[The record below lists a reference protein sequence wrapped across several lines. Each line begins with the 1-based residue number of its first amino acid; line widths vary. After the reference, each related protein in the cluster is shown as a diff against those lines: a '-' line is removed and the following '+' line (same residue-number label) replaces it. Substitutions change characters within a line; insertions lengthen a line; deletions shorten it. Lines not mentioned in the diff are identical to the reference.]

1 MRRGIRFSK
10 KAYIFLALT
19 AFFNLLAIVFDQLVV
34 QQEDN
39 IRDFDHIINENRQEV
54 HSNLYAHKV
63 FNELMFKVHFSASDL
78 ITNLNYLTRVIHFL
92 NGDLPKKI
100 EKDNIN
106 NIREVYIKKTKD
118 IVRKFEDSK
127 NDTKLIFYKIIE
139 DPSFIKFI
147 NKERPPDLFDNP
159 YYFLS
164 EAKQNIE
171 RKYKNNFLSN
181 YNFKA
186 ETTDEQSANY
196 PIYLK
201 LYDDLLKF
209 NRLKN
214 TFDDLSNG
222 FKKEF
227 RRNYSVYYLL
237 LAEYAAINN
246 LKNYLILL
254 SILFQI
260 IGLVTLVI
268 LFRVLIEENK

>member
-1 MRRGIRFSK
+1 M
-10 KAYIFLALT
+10 T

-78 ITNLNYLTRVIHFL
+78 MNNLNYLTRVIHFL

-100 EKDNIN
+100 EKDNID
-106 NIREVYIKKTKD
+106 NIKEVYIKKTKD

-127 NDTKLIFYKIIE
+127 DDTKLIFYKIIE

-147 NKERPPDLFDNP
+147 NKERASDALNP
-159 YYFLS
+159 YRNLQRA
-164 EAKQNIE
+164 EAKIE
-171 RKYKNNFLSN
+171 IKYKNNFLSN

-186 ETTDEQSANY
+186 KTANEQSAND
-196 PIYLK
+196 PIYLE
-201 LYDDLLKF
+201 LYENLLNF
-209 NRLKN
+209 NTLKDN
-214 TFDDLSNG
+214 FESLSG
-222 FKKEF
+222 EF
-227 RRNYSVYYLL
+227 RREFNSNYSIYYILL
-237 LAEYAAINN
+237 DEYVALNN

-268 LFRVLIEENK
+268 LFRVLVLENK